1 MEIGI
6 CLGRSDKQGQ
16 LGELACKL
24 CACARLGSRHFVL
37 RRFLEVCVSLFDLYF
52 NPCTRSSATCKIKL
66 EELFY
71 KYIQCFVDGL

>member
-6 CLGRSDKQGQ
+6 CLARSDKQGQ

-52 NPCTRSSATCKIKL
+52 NP
-66 EELFY
+66 
-71 KYIQCFVDGL
+71 